1 MRKKMAAI
9 LFFKSL
15 DEIFSEVSKAI
26 SMDLKLRHQ
35 WNNTTYTYGKF

>member
-26 SMDLKLRHQ
+26 SMELKLHQ